1 MVTLNQIL
9 CERTSNFPITD
20 SELDEFADSVKSK
33 YKLNRFSLS
42 LLPNSHAIGLRL
54 MVVDKDQQGGGSGT
68 KAMEELCSFA
78 DKHKLRITLSPM
90 GKDARTG
97 TTSKTRLVQFYK
109 RFGFYENKGRKRDFT
124 SMDDMMRDP
133 K

>member
-9 CERTSNFPITD
+9 CERTNAPITND
-20 SELDEFADSVKSK
+20 ELDEFADRIKSK
-33 YKLNRFSLS
+33 YKLNRFSLV
-42 LLPNSHAIGLRL
+42 LIPNSRSIGLML
-54 MVVDKDQQGGGSGT
+54 MVVDKDQQGGGSGS

-78 DKHKLRITLSPM
+78 DKHKMRITLSPM

-97 TTSKTRLVQFYK
+97 TTSKSRLVEFYK

-124 SMDDMMRDP
+124 TMEDMIRDP